1 MGEANNMY
9 PNLSPNTSDHQFRLN
24 KINEI
29 RDYLVTEIK
38 ERESMSKRLSKYI
51 AFLIILTSH

>member
-9 PNLSPNTSDHQFRLN
+9 PNLSSNISDDQQFRLN

-29 RDYLVTEIK
+29 RNYFVAEIK
-38 ERESMSKRLSKYI
+38 ERKLISKRLSKYI
-51 AFLIILTSH
+51 AFFDYFDK